1 MIFIINMIAAI
12 AATVVVGGTTIPN
25 TTSPPSP
32 DLPSGPT
39 EHEIWWMLAE
49 NKIAELLEAEPKA
62 TTGLFDGVEL
72 HPMPTTVGPFTST
85 TTTSTTSRPEGQLRG
100 GAGSSTSASWRQEVG
115 VVLVAIVVEIA
126 TLATM

>member
-1 MIFIINMIAAI
+1 MIAAI
-12 AATVVVGGTTIPN
+12 AATVVVGGTTAPN

-72 HPMPTTVGPFTST
+72 HPMPTT
-85 TTTSTTSRPEGQLRG
+85 GQLRG